1 MWSAPLPCVR
11 DGWPGS
17 DPHRAEYHRMVT
29 RTMRV
34 AGPAVLVGAALV
46 SVLAALAFGGGAAAE
61 PLIDPGA
68 VTRYGLPIAKLLMNL
83 GVGVALGALALAVF
97 ALRPSPAAGTAG
109 AKGDEFG
116 SALDIAAAGAGVWT
130 VAAAASALLAY
141 SSVSYIPISFDD
153 AYGQG
158 LGVFL
163 TQTSPGRAWLIT
175 TLLGAALTV
184 LCFAVRNVTALGFV
198 IVLAVLGLI
207 PLAREGHAGDTA
219 SHDSAVTAIWLHVL
233 FAGFWLGGLIAVTLL
248 RSRLSP
254 ERLAAV
260 LPRYSTI
267 ALICFVVVAASGY
280 LSASIRVA
288 TPENL
293 LTPYGVLVL
302 AKVAALG
309 ALGLFGAS
317 QRRILIDRIASGGPP
332 RWFWMMVAAEL
343 AFMGVASGV
352 AAALARTNPPV
363 DDVPTTELPDPTP
376 ALVLTDREL
385 PPELTPVTWVTQW
398 NLDLLW
404 LLVCGFGLFFYL
416 AGVARLRRRGDRWP
430 WYRTALW
437 VSGILLLFWVTNGPI
452 NVYERYLF
460 STHMLGH
467 MLLSMAVPVLLV
479 LSAPIT
485 LAMRTIRKR
494 DDGSRG
500 AREWVML
507 AVHSRVAAVL
517 THPLVAGGMFAA
529 SLWIFYYSPLFRWAT
544 EDHVGHTWM
553 TVHFVI
559 TGYLFAQTLVGIDPV
574 AGRPPYPLRLLL
586 LLATMA
592 MHAFF
597 GLSLVT
603 GTGLLLSDW
612 YGAMGRT
619 WGLAPLADQ
628 QAGGGIAWSVGELPT
643 VALAILVAVLWSRS
657 DQRDAHR
664 GDRAADRDGDA
675 ELAAYNRMLAGR
687 SSGSKG

>member
-1 MWSAPLPCVR
+1 
-11 DGWPGS
+11 
-17 DPHRAEYHRMVT
+17 MVT

-34 AGPAVLVGAALV
+34 AGPAVLVAAALL
-46 SVLAALAFGGGAAAE
+46 SVLAALAFGGGADAE

-68 VTRYGLPIAKLLMNL
+68 ITRWGLPLTKLLMNL
-83 GVGVALGALALAVF
+83 GVAVALGALALAVF
-97 ALRPSPAAGTAG
+97 ALRPAKPATASG
-109 AKGDEFG
+109 NASDEFG
-116 SALDIAAAGAGVWT
+116 LALDIAAAGAGVWT
-130 VAAAASALLAY
+130 VAAAATGLFSF
-141 SSVSYIPISFDD
+141 SSVAYLPITLDD
-153 AYGQG
+153 SYGQG
-158 LGVFL
+158 LGVYL
-163 TQTSPGRAWLIT
+163 TQTEPGRAWLIT

-198 IVLAVLGLI
+198 VALAVLGLI
-207 PLAREGHAGDTA
+207 PLAQEGHAGDTA
-219 SHDSAVTAIWLHVL
+219 SHDAAITAIWLHVM
-233 FAGFWLGGLIAVTLL
+233 FAGFWLGGLLTITML
-248 RSRLSP
+248 RSRMTP

-267 ALICFVVVAASGY
+267 ALICFIVVAASGY
-280 LSASIRVA
+280 VSASIRVV
-288 TPENL
+288 TLENL
-293 LTPYGVLVL
+293 LTPYGILVLV
-302 AKVAALG
+302 KVAALG
-309 ALGLFGAS
+309 ALGLFGAY
-317 QRRILIDRIASGGPP
+317 QRRILIGRVASGGTP
-332 RWFWMMVAAEL
+332 RWFWMMVATEL

-352 AAALARTNPPV
+352 AAALARTSPPV
-363 DDVPTTELPDPTP
+363 EDVPTTELPDPSP
-376 ALVLTDREL
+376 ALLLTDREL
-385 PPELTPVTWVTQW
+385 PPELTPTAWLTEW

-404 LLVCGFGLFFYL
+404 LLVCAFGLFFYL
-416 AGVARLRRRGDRWP
+416 AGVRRLRLRGDRWA

-437 VSGILLLFWVTNGPI
+437 VTGILLLFWVTNGPV
-452 NVYERYLF
+452 NVYERFLF

-485 LAMRTIRKR
+485 LAMRAIRKR

-500 AREWVML
+500 AREWIMV

-517 THPLVAGGMFAA
+517 THPLVAGGLFAA
-529 SLWIFYYSPLFRWAT
+529 SLWVFYYSPLFRWST

-553 TVHFVI
+553 VLHFLI

-619 WGLAPLADQ
+619 WGLSPLADQ
-628 QAGGGIAWSVGELPT
+628 QAAGGIAWSVGEIPT

-657 DQRDAHR
+657 DERDAHR

-675 ELAAYNRMLAGR
+675 ELAAYNEMLKRQSLAGR
-687 SSGSKG
+687 PKS

>member
-1 MWSAPLPCVR
+1 
-11 DGWPGS
+11 
-17 DPHRAEYHRMVT
+17 MVT

-34 AGPAVLVGAALV
+34 AGPAVLVAAAPA

-61 PLIDPGA
+61 PLIDPG
-68 VTRYGLPIAKLLMNL
+68 VITRYGLPMTKLVMNL
-83 GVGVALGALALAVF
+83 GVAVALGALALAVF
-97 ALRPSPAAGTAG
+97 ALRPAPALTG
-109 AKGDEFG
+109 APEGDEFG
-116 SALDIAAAGAGVWT
+116 TALDIAAAGAGVWT
-130 VAAAASALLAY
+130 VAAAASGLFAF

-153 AYGQG
+153 SYGQG

-163 TQTSPGRAWLIT
+163 TQTEPGRAWLIT
-175 TLLGAALTV
+175 TLLGAAVTV

-198 IVLAVLGLI
+198 VALAVLGLI
-207 PLAREGHAGDTA
+207 PLAQEGHAGDTA
-219 SHDSAVTAIWLHVL
+219 SHDAAITAIWLHVL
-233 FAGFWLGGLIAVTLL
+233 FAGFWLGGLVTVTLL
-248 RSRLSP
+248 RSRLDP
-254 ERLAAV
+254 QRLAAV

-267 ALICFVVVAASGY
+267 ALICFIVVAASGY
-280 LSASIRVA
+280 VSASIRVV
-288 TPENL
+288 TLENL

-302 AKVAALG
+302 VKVAALG
-309 ALGLFGAS
+309 ALGLFGAY
-317 QRRILIDRIASGGPP
+317 QRRILIGRVASSGAP
-332 RWFWMMVAAEL
+332 RWFWMMVVAEL
-343 AFMGVASGV
+343 GFMGVASGV

-363 DDVPTTELPDPTP
+363 AAVPTTELPDPTP
-376 ALVLTDREL
+376 ALLLTDREL
-385 PPELTPVTWVTQW
+385 PPELTPVTWLTQW

-404 LLVCGFGLFFYL
+404 LLVCGFALFFYL
-416 AGVARLRRRGDRWP
+416 AGVWRLRRRGDRWP
-430 WYRTALW
+430 WYRTVLW
-437 VSGILLLFWVTNGPI
+437 VTGIVLLLWVTNGPI

-485 LAMRTIRKR
+485 LALRTIRRR

-500 AREWVML
+500 AREWIML

-517 THPLVAGGMFAA
+517 THPLVAGGLFAA

-553 TVHFVI
+553 VMHFLI

-619 WGLAPLADQ
+619 WGLSPLADQ

-657 DQRDAHR
+657 DERDAHR

-675 ELAAYNRMLAGR
+675 ELAAYNAMLERQSLAGR
-687 SSGSKG
+687 SGRGS

>member
-1 MWSAPLPCVR
+1 
-11 DGWPGS
+11 
-17 DPHRAEYHRMVT
+17 
-29 RTMRV
+29 MRV
-34 AGPAVLVGAALV
+34 AGPAVLLAAALAA
-46 SVLAALAFGGGAAAE
+46 VLGALAFGGGADPE

-68 VTRYGLPIAKLLMNL
+68 VTRFGLPITKLVMNL
-83 GVGVALGALALAVF
+83 GVAVALGALALAVF
-97 ALRPSPAAGTAG
+97 ALSPRSPAAKGTAPQR
-109 AKGDEFG
+109 DEYG
-116 SALDIAAAGAGVWT
+116 LALDIAAAGAGVWT
-130 VAAAASALLAY
+130 VAAATSALFAY
-141 SSVSYIPISFDD
+141 SSISYIPITLDD

-163 TQTSPGRAWLIT
+163 TQSEPGRAWLIT
-175 TLLGAALTV
+175 TLVGATLTV
-184 LCFAVRNVTALGFV
+184 LCFAIRNVTALGFV
-198 IVLAVLGLI
+198 VAFAVLGLI
-207 PLAREGHAGDTA
+207 PLSREGHAGDTA
-219 SHDSAVTAIWLHVL
+219 SHDAAVTAIWLHVL
-233 FAGFWLGGLIAVTLL
+233 FASFWLGGLVTITLL
-248 RSRLSP
+248 RARWGASGA
-254 ERLAAV
+254 EGAGRLAAV

-267 ALICFVVVAASGY
+267 ALICFIVVASSGFV
-280 LSASIRVA
+280 SASIRVV
-288 TPENL
+288 TFENL

-302 AKVAALG
+302 VKATALA
-309 ALGLFGAS
+309 ALGLFGAY
-317 QRRILIDRIASGGPP
+317 QRRILIERVTRAGRA
-332 RWFWMMVAAEL
+332 RWFWIMVAAEL

-352 AAALARTNPPV
+352 AAALARTSPPV
-363 DDVPTTELPDPTP
+363 AAVPTTELPDPSP

-385 PPELTPVTWVTQW
+385 PPELTPAAWLTQW

-404 LLVCGFGLFFYL
+404 LLVCGFALFFYL
-416 AGVARLRRRGDRWP
+416 AGVWRLRRRGDRWP

-437 VSGILLLFWVTNGPI
+437 VAGILVLFWVTSGPI

-479 LSAPIT
+479 LSAPVT
-485 LAMRTIRKR
+485 LALRTIRKR

-500 AREWVML
+500 AREWLML
-507 AVHSRVAAVL
+507 AVHSRVATVL
-517 THPLVAGGMFAA
+517 THPLVSGGLFAV
-529 SLWIFYYSPLFRWAT
+529 SLWVFYYSPLFRWST

-553 TVHFVI
+553 VLHFLI
-559 TGYLFAQTLVGIDPV
+559 TGYLFAQTLVGIDPI

-603 GTGLLLSDW
+603 GTALLLSDW

-628 QAGGGIAWSVGELPT
+628 QAAGGVAWSVGEIPT

-657 DQRDAHR
+657 DERDAHR

-675 ELAAYNRMLAGR
+675 ELAAYNAMLKRQGLAR
-687 SSGSKG
+687 RR

>member
-1 MWSAPLPCVR
+1 
-11 DGWPGS
+11 
-17 DPHRAEYHRMVT
+17 
-29 RTMRV
+29 MRV
-34 AGPAVLVGAALV
+34 AGPAVLLAAAV
-46 SVLAALAFGGGAAAE
+46 AAVLTALAFGGGADAE

-68 VTRYGLPIAKLLMNL
+68 VTRYGLPITKLVMNL
-83 GVGVALGALALAVF
+83 GVAVALGALALAVF
-97 ALRPSPAAGTAG
+97 ALSRRAPG
-109 AKGDEFG
+109 ADGAERDEFG
-116 SALDIAAAGAGVWT
+116 LALDIAAAGSGIWT
-130 VAAAASALLAY
+130 VAAAATALFSY
-141 SSVSYIPISFDD
+141 SSASYLPITLDD

-158 LGVFL
+158 LGAYL
-163 TQTSPGRAWLIT
+163 TQTEPGRAWLIA
-175 TLLGAALTV
+175 TLVGAALTV

-198 IVLAVLGLI
+198 IALAVLGLI
-207 PLAREGHAGDTA
+207 PLARQGHAGDTA
-219 SHDSAVTAIWLHVL
+219 SHDAAVTAIWLHVL
-233 FAGFWLGGLIAVTLL
+233 FAGFWLGGLVTITLL
-248 RSRLSP
+248 RVRWSAAGKADDG
-254 ERLAAV
+254 RLAAV

-267 ALICFVVVAASGY
+267 ALICFIVVALSGY
-280 LSASIRVA
+280 VSASIRVV
-288 TPENL
+288 TFENL

-302 AKVAALG
+302 VKVAALG
-309 ALGLFGAS
+309 SLGLFGAY
-317 QRRILIDRIASGGPP
+317 QRRILIDRVTRGGTP
-332 RWFWMMVAAEL
+332 RWFWIMVAAEL

-363 DDVPTTELPDPTP
+363 AAVPTPELPNPTP
-376 ALVLTDREL
+376 ALLLTDREL
-385 PPELTPVTWVTQW
+385 PPELTPDAWLTQW

-404 LLVCGFGLFFYL
+404 LLVCGFAVFFYV
-416 AGVARLRRRGDRWP
+416 AGVLRLRRRGDRWP

-437 VSGILLLFWVTNGPI
+437 VAGILVLFWVTNGPI

-479 LSAPIT
+479 LSAPVT
-485 LAMRTIRKR
+485 LALRTIRKR

-500 AREWVML
+500 AREWVMI
-507 AVHSRVAAVL
+507 AVHSRVATVL
-517 THPLVAGGMFAA
+517 THPLVAGGLFAV
-529 SLWIFYYSPLFRWAT
+529 SLWVFYYSPLFRWAT

-553 TVHFVI
+553 VLHFLI
-559 TGYLFAQTLVGIDPV
+559 TGYLFAQTLVGIDPI

-603 GTGLLLSDW
+603 GTALLLSDW

-628 QAGGGIAWSVGELPT
+628 QAAGGIAWSVGEVPT
-643 VALAILVAVLWSRS
+643 VVLAILVAVLWSRS
-657 DQRDAHR
+657 DERDAHR

-675 ELAAYNRMLAGR
+675 ELAAYNEMLAKR
-687 SSGSKG
+687 R

>member
-1 MWSAPLPCVR
+1 
-11 DGWPGS
+11 
-17 DPHRAEYHRMVT
+17 
-29 RTMRV
+29 MRV
-34 AGPAVLVGAALV
+34 AGPAVLVAVALA

-68 VTRYGLPIAKLLMNL
+68 ITRYGLPITKLVMNL
-83 GVGVALGALALAVF
+83 GVAVALGALALAVF
-97 ALRPSPAAGTAG
+97 ALRSKTAATER
-109 AKGDEFG
+109 DEFG

-130 VAAAASALLAY
+130 VAAAASGLFAY
-141 SSVSYIPISFDD
+141 SSISYIPISFDD
-153 AYGQG
+153 SYGQG

-163 TQTSPGRAWLIT
+163 TQTEPGRAWLIT
-175 TLLGAALTV
+175 TLVGAAVTV
-184 LCFAVRNVTALGFV
+184 LCFAVRNVTVLGFV
-198 IVLAVLGLI
+198 VALAVLGLI

-219 SHDSAVTAIWLHVL
+219 SHDAAVTAIWLHVL
-233 FAGFWLGGLIAVTLL
+233 FAGFWLGGLLTVTLL
-248 RSRLSP
+248 RARLSTD
-254 ERLAAV
+254 RLVAV

-267 ALICFVVVAASGY
+267 ALICFIVVAASGY
-280 LSASIRVA
+280 VSASIRVV
-288 TPENL
+288 TFENL

-302 AKVAALG
+302 VKVAALG
-309 ALGLFGAS
+309 ALGLFGAY
-317 QRRILIDRIASGGPP
+317 QRRILIARIASSGAP
-332 RWFWMMVAAEL
+332 RWFWILVAAEL

-363 DDVPTTELPDPTP
+363 AAVPTTELLDPTP
-376 ALVLTDREL
+376 ALLLTDREL
-385 PPELTPVTWVTQW
+385 PPELTSTTWVTQW

-404 LLVCGFGLFFYL
+404 LLVCGFALFFYL
-416 AGVARLRRRGDRWP
+416 AGVWRLRRRGDRWP

-437 VSGILLLFWVTNGPI
+437 VAGILVLFWVTNGPV
-452 NVYERYLF
+452 NVYEKYLF
-460 STHMLGH
+460 SVHMLGH

-485 LAMRTIRKR
+485 LGLRTIRKR

-500 AREWVML
+500 AREWIMM

-517 THPLVAGGMFAA
+517 THPLVAGGLFAA
-529 SLWIFYYSPLFRWAT
+529 SLWVFYYSPLFRWAT

-553 TVHFVI
+553 VLHFLV

-619 WGLAPLADQ
+619 WGLSPLADQ

-657 DQRDAHR
+657 DERDAHR

-675 ELAAYNRMLAGR
+675 ELEAYNAMLSGR
-687 SSGSKG
+687 SKR